1 LWLLMII
8 FVRDVIIIAGALGYF
23 LGDENSESDLLEPS
37 LISKVNTVLQI
48 ALVLYLLI
56 IQIYV
61 GIDGFQDMVF
71 IIVATST
78 ALSGADYGLLWVKKF
93 ILQESL
99 NSSMLLENFVANE
112 ELLRLINQL
121 FLNQKSSELYIYGAS
136 GRGKTHVLQGAVLK
150 SLADDKNAL
159 YIDCSDFLPEH
170 LVDFIDQISLISF
183 DNVHL
188 IAKENEEIF
197 FDLFNRARQSKVN
210 ILVSGD
216 SLPVELR
223 VMKDIK
229 TRLSLTAV
237 FKLEELNDE
246 LTVMVID
253 SQMIERNLKIDSKVY
268 KYLFKNVSRDLK
280 KLLSTLDDLD
290 QASLQSKKPIS
301 IPFVREFLNLNN
313 Q

>member
-1 LWLLMII
+1 M
-8 FVRDVIIIAGALGYF
+8 
-23 LGDENSESDLLEPS
+23 
-37 LISKVNTVLQI
+37 
-48 ALVLYLLI
+48 
-56 IQIYV
+56 
-61 GIDGFQDMVF
+61 
-71 IIVATST
+71 
-78 ALSGADYGLLWVKKF
+78 
-93 ILQESL
+93 
-99 NSSMLLENFVANE
+99 
-112 ELLRLINQL
+112 
-121 FLNQKSSELYIYGAS
+121 
-136 GRGKTHVLQGAVLK
+136 
-150 SLADDKNAL
+150 ADDKNAL
-159 YIDCSDFLPEH
+159 YIDCSDSLPEH

-188 IAKENEEIF
+188 IAKENEELF
-197 FDLFNRARQSKVN
+197 FDLFNRARQSEVN

-253 SQMIERNLKIDSKVY
+253 SQMIERNLKIDPKVY

>member
-1 LWLLMII
+1 MNQ
-8 FVRDVIIIAGALGYF
+8 LG
-23 LGDENSESDLLEPS
+23 LP
-37 LISKVNTVLQI
+37 I
-48 ALVLYLLI
+48 
-56 IQIYV
+56 
-61 GIDGFQDMVF
+61 
-71 IIVATST
+71 
-78 ALSGADYGLLWVKKF
+78 
-93 ILQESL
+93 SL

-136 GRGKTHVLQGAVLK
+136 GSGKTHVLQGAVLK

-159 YIDCSDFLPEH
+159 YIDCSDSLPEH

-197 FDLFNRARQSKVN
+197 FDLFNRARQSEVN

-253 SQMIERNLKIDSKVY
+253 SQMIERNLKIDPKVY